1 MFHPLP
7 LFVGLRYARA
17 RTHRYF
23 VSFITWV
30 SLAGVCVGVAALI
43 VILSVMNG
51 FESELRDRLLALS
64 APVRVT
70 ADHALN
76 PDWEAVRRDVAAL
89 LPATTVERY
98 SEVQALAVH
107 QPEMLP
113 LLLRYLTVQVSDMFR
128 DPGYWR
134 AIRTHVIP
142 VLATYPSFKIWIAGC
157 STGEEVYSMA
167 ICLQEAGLLAR
178 SLIYATDINNEAQR
192 KAAAGVYEV
201 ERVAQFSKN
210 YQEGGGTGSL
220 SDYYTA
226 TYGSAVMDKRLS
238 ERVVFSDHSLA
249 TDSVFTEVHFVSCRN
264 VFIYFSRELQER
276 ALGLFADSLCPRGFL
291 GMGSRESLR
300 FIDSQKRFVLVDETN
315 RLYRKA
321 VGT

>member
-1 MFHPLP
+1 MTITR
-7 LFVGLRYARA
+7 GLNGRPVDARSLDIEIDLLLEGIYRRYHHDFRE
-17 RTHRYF
+17 Y
-23 VSFITWV
+23 SKG
-30 SLAGVCVGVAALI
+30 SL
-43 VILSVMNG
+43 
-51 FESELRDRLLALS
+51 
-64 APVRVT
+64 
-70 ADHALN
+70 
-76 PDWEAVRRDVAAL
+76 RR
-89 LPATTVERY
+89 RI
-98 SEVQALAVH
+98 SQALTAFECQSVSH
-107 QPEMLP
+107 LQERVLHEPEILP

-128 DPGYWR
+128 DPSYWR
-134 AIRTHVIP
+134 AVRTHVIP

-167 ICLQEAGLLAR
+167 ICLQEAGLLSRA
-178 SLIYATDINNEAQR
+178 LIYATDINNEAQR

-300 FIDSQKRFVLVDETN
+300 FIDTAKRFVLVDEAN

-321 VGT
+321 VGQ